1 MKKLLLIALFAALPV
16 SAKPTLEDCKTVSDL
31 ASQIMENRQYGV
43 DMAKMY
49 EIAKEDLSRQMILQ
63 AFEVPMYQ
71 TEKNKQIE
79 ISKFKN
85 SWFKSCVKIM

>member
-1 MKKLLLIALFAALPV
+1 MKKLLLAALFAALPV
-16 SAKPTLEDCKTVSDL
+16 SAKPTLEDCKVVSNL

-71 TEKNKQIE
+71 TEKHKQME

>member
-1 MKKLLLIALFAALPV
+1 MKKILILTLLVTFSL
-16 SAKPTLEDCKTVSDL
+16 SAKPTVEDCKVVSKL

-71 TEKNKQIE
+71 TEKHKQME

>member
-1 MKKLLLIALFAALPV
+1 MKKILILALLATFSL
-16 SAKPTLEDCKTVSDL
+16 SAKPTLEDCKVVSNL

-85 SWFKSCVKIM
+85 SWFKSCVKMI